1 MKDTKYNGWTNWETW
16 NFKLW
21 MDNDQSFNP
30 NYHTYNSCDEIE
42 NTHQVAKHLERD
54 IAEMWLDDVL
64 DKNSCG
70 FFHDVCNMAIREI
83 NFYEIA
89 ERLILERENDS

>member
-21 MDNDQSFNP
+21 MDNTQ
-30 NYHTYNSCDEIE
+30 HTSYIMKELAKGSDDAYELSHRLSDYVYSDLDNSLLGE
-42 NTHQVAKHLERD
+42 
-54 IAEMWLDDVL
+54 
-64 DKNSCG
+64 G
-70 FFHDVCNMAIREI
+70 FFSDVCNMAIKKV
-83 NFYEIA
+83 NFFKIA